1 MGNGVATAPDRRWI
15 IALVIGTIGIAAAW
29 YGPIQILLPNQADR
43 VGVVAGIDR
52 ENLLAVVMTVGSIG
66 SMVANPLWGLWSDR
80 LMTTRNT
87 RVPVILAGGAVGI
100 AGLLV
105 LAAADTRLLMLAGW
119 FLVQAGT
126 NGPFAVFAAYIADR
140 VPEERRGTV
149 GSLFA
154 VGQLVGT
161 VVGTAVAVV
170 AGEGRWG
177 YVAIAVAFPLLVVP
191 MLLVGEEK
199 RTHQDAVTSG
209 TAASGTAASG
219 AAASGAAASGTAE
232 SGTAVNGSA
241 VDKNVL
247 RNLRLT
253 VPFCAAFGL
262 RFLMNFVTAI
272 GMLYMYYFL
281 QVRAGLDDPG
291 TWQLV
296 LTVIYVAVSAVA
308 AVVAGPLSD
317 ALGDRLTVS
326 AIAAIVLAAGVLSL
340 AFFTDLVLIVV
351 SVAVVGIGYGLYL
364 GVDVAIVTATLDD
377 DRTRGTLLGAAN
389 IAATLPQVLG
399 PVVAAPIVRSAG
411 GYPALYMVAATIA
424 VACLALL
431 PVLRRT
437 SGGTGDPDAA
447 EVAVEAETG
456 AGAETAP

>member
-1 MGNGVATAPDRRWI
+1 
-15 IALVIGTIGIAAAW
+15 
-29 YGPIQILLPNQADR
+29 
-43 VGVVAGIDR
+43 
-52 ENLLAVVMTVGSIG
+52 
-66 SMVANPLWGLWSDR
+66 
-80 LMTTRNT
+80 MTTRNT

-170 AGEGRWG
+170 AGKGRWG

-209 TAASGTAASG
+209 TAASG
-219 AAASGAAASGTAE
+219 AAASGTAADGTAE

-411 GYPALYMVAATIA
+411 GYPALYMVAAAIA

-437 SGGTGDPDAA
+437 SGGTGDPDEAATDSAA
-447 EVAVEAETG
+447 EAENGTG
-456 AGAETAP
+456 GAADSAP

>member
-177 YVAIAVAFPLLVVP
+177 YVAIAVAFPLLGGP
-191 MLLVGEEK
+191 MLLVGAEK
-199 RTHQDAVTSG
+199 RPHPDAVT
-209 TAASGTAASG
+209 SGTAASG
-219 AAASGAAASGTAE
+219 AAASGTAADGTAASGTA
-232 SGTAVNGSA
+232 VHRSA

-431 PVLRRT
+431 PGLRRT
-437 SGGTGDPDAA
+437 SGGTGDPDEAATDSAA
-447 EVAVEAETG
+447 EAENGTG
-456 AGAETAP
+456 GAADSAP